1 MGFKEDADFARF
13 VSMGAVATN
22 AVRNDLKTYGHAAI
36 ELERYAMANKVWQ
49 TKVKRLR
56 LPDLVCT
63 RCGLRIESRGKSQ
76 LGIILSHSTSG
87 AEGRTWDGG
96 AMRESDLFAFLRLDL
111 TALPPH
117 TSEPF
122 YFRTSDLRTAVGWAR
137 ESGRK
142 ASSEGSEVTLTW
154 ATWVPAKSG
163 ILTGPDNAGR
173 LIGKSDDGSSFT
185 YWQWRRWPAQYLYI
199 EPGDRIIGSE
209 TMVAGIVAPA
219 GDITCP
225 GGWDLRAA
233 LSASDQAERYAA
245 AKVAG
250 ILGRSDLADQLT
262 AIARREPDWRLRLEA
277 TASLARLDATWLRPI
292 IEMSTTPVNPGE
304 QRIEAVF
311 VLSEIPTDEAAEALA
326 EIAAEDGEKPT
337 ELRAA
342 AVWGLACGVQPRP
355 DLVLL
360 YATDSDE
367 LVALHAI
374 AGMPSLPESLIPGL
388 LDWLGDDDAH
398 AAAAAQ
404 VLMRHKA
411 IRPLLEAVRRGGRGR
426 LWALRALGDL
436 PSELVQEE
444 GAELLTD
451 EIRHDLEPIWIAHDD
466 WLRGPGAEGLEAL
479 DVQKVRFNPLIG

>member
-1 MGFKEDADFARF
+1 VGLKEDADFARF
-13 VSMGAVATN
+13 VSMGAVATD
-22 AVRNDLKTYGHAAI
+22 AVRNDLKHYGHEVI

-56 LPDLVCT
+56 LPDLVCA

-96 AMRESDLFAFLRLDL
+96 GIRDSDLFAFLRLDL
-111 TALPPH
+111 GSTPPH
-117 TSEPF
+117 TSEPV
-122 YFRTSDLRTAVGWAR
+122 YFRTSDLRAVVSSAR

-142 ASSEGSEVTLTW
+142 AGSEGSEVTLTW
-154 ATWVPAKSG
+154 PTWVPAWSG
-163 ILTGPDNAGR
+163 VFTGPDADGR
-173 LIGKSDDGSSFT
+173 LICKRDDGSSAT

-199 EPGDRIIGSE
+199 SPGDLIIGSE
-209 TMVAGIVAPA
+209 TTVAGIVAPP

-233 LSASDQAERYAA
+233 LSDSDPAERYAA

-250 ILGRSDLADQLT
+250 ILGRTDLTDQLT
-262 AIARREPDWRLRLEA
+262 AIALREPDWRLRLEA
-277 TASLARLDATWLRPI
+277 TASLARLDARWLRPI
-292 IEMSTTPVNPGE
+292 IEMATTPENSGE

-311 VLSEIPTDEAAEALA
+311 VLSEIPTDEADEALA

-342 AVWGLACGVQPRP
+342 AVWGLACGVRPRP

-374 AGMPSLPESLIPGL
+374 AGMPSLPESLITGL
-388 LDWLGDDDAH
+388 LDWLADDDAH

-411 IRPLLEAVRRGGRGR
+411 VRPLLEAVRLGGRGR

-436 PSELVQEE
+436 PPELVQEA
-444 GAELLTD
+444 GAELLTE
-451 EIRHDLEPIWIAHDD
+451 EIRQDLEPIWIAHDD